1 MKVLMFD
8 AGISNVHSI
17 AKALRAAYDGADI
30 RTDLALLSSAD
41 CLVLPGVG
49 AFGPAAEAL
58 APHRDELRS
67 AISEEL
73 PVLGVCLGMQL
84 LFDGSAES
92 PGLGLGVLAGQVT
105 ELPTRQRPHMGWN
118 RITAVADGP
127 VLSLDWAYFA
137 HSYVC
142 LPGDPTATW
151 ATTTHDDLSF
161 VSAVRV
167 GSLWGVQFHPEKSS
181 RPGIEFLRRF
191 LREARCG

>member
-17 AKALRAAYDGADI
+17 AKALRAADDEVDI

-41 CLVLPGVG
+41 CVVLPGVG

-58 APHRDELRS
+58 APHRDVLRS
-67 AISEEL
+67 AISDGL
-73 PVLGVCLGMQL
+73 PVLGICLGMQL
-84 LFDGSAES
+84 LFDRSAEAPG
-92 PGLGLGVLAGQVT
+92 PGLGALAGEVT
-105 ELPTRQRPHMGWN
+105 ALPTRKRPHMGWN
-118 RITAVADGP
+118 RVTSVTGGP
-127 VLSLDWAYFA
+127 TLTLGWGYFA

-142 LPGDPTATW
+142 RPADATSTW
-151 ATTTHDDLSF
+151 ATTTHDDVSF

-181 RPGIEFLRRF
+181 RPGIDFLRRF
-191 LREARCG
+191 LREARCR